1 MTLVRLRNT
10 NRTYETPM
18 KVKEEA
24 LVLFFDARSFES
36 TERSKE
42 RSGW

>member
-18 KVKEEA
+18 EEGEEA
-24 LVLFFDARSFES
+24 SVLFFDAQRFES
-36 TERSKE
+36 TERSKGS
-42 RSGW
+42 SGW